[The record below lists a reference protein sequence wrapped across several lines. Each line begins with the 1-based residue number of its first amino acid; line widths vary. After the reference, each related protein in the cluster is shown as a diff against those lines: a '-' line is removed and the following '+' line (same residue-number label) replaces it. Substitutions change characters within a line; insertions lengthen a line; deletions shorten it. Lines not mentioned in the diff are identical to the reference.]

1 MAGDA
6 VTPLLLDTHVLI
18 WLASGNPRLGTRARK
33 AIAGAARGDAVFVAA
48 ISAWEI
54 GMLVARGRLALDRDV
69 GEWLDQVLALPGL
82 SLAALSPAI
91 AVASTRLPGD
101 LPADPA
107 DRMIVA
113 TARQLGSRLV
123 TADQALLAYADSG
136 HLRTLPAG
144 G

>member
-1 MAGDA
+1 
-6 VTPLLLDTHVLI
+6 VTALLLDTHALV
-18 WLASGNPRLGTRARK
+18 WLASGSARLGTRARK
-33 AIAGAARGDAVFVAA
+33 AIAAAAREDAVFVAA

-101 LPADPA
+101 LGELPADPA

-113 TARQLGSRLV
+113 TARQLGARLV
-123 TADQALLAYADSG
+123 TADQALLAYADTG
-136 HLRTLPAG
+136 HLRALPAG
-144 G
+144 R